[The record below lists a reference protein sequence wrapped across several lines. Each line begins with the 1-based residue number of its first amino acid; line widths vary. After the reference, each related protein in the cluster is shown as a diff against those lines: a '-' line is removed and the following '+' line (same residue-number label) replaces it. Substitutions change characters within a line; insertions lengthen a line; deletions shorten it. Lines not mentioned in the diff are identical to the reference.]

1 MKLNV
6 KSLILIVSVYAL
18 ASITISAQSKNDL
31 IGKWDSFIPF
41 APEEFQKSIVRITQ
55 DSVFMSMDGVNF
67 APAKSMEFKN
77 DTLKYEMNEGSITL
91 TFESKTKMKGIA
103 YWASGQSELTLTKK
117 ENTDSGTKNLKP

>member
-41 APEEFQKSIVRITQ
+41 APEEFQKSIVKITQ

-67 APAKSMEFKN
+67 QPANSMEFKN
-77 DTLKYEMNEGSITL
+77 DTLKYKMNEGSIAL

-117 ENTDSGTKNLKP
+117 ENTASGTKNPEP